1 MSDATRATDSASAA
15 ANAAADAATAAVDPN
30 GPAATPAV
38 PVHWHRRVLTLAFP
52 IVLANLTQPILGAVD
67 TAVAGHLD
75 SASYLGGVALGGLF
89 FSFVFWGFG
98 FLRMGTT
105 GLVAQAHGAGHDAQL
120 RNTVLRALLMAAAI
134 GAAVL
139 ALQLPLI
146 DYALRLIGGSD
157 AVQRHARIYCHARI
171 WAAPLALGNYVVLGW
186 MLGTQ
191 RVRLALLSQVFIN
204 SVNIVA
210 VLLYVY
216 AFHWGVAGIG
226 AATATADALGFVLG
240 AALLWHGRPR
250 GLPPVNR
257 AALFDATAL
266 KRLVV
271 LNRDIFIRTLC
282 VLSTFGWFA
291 HLGARQ
297 GDATLAAN
305 ALLLNFQTF
314 MAYGLDGFAHAAEAL
329 VGAAIG
335 ARNRHAFV
343 QAVKVTAL
351 WSAIGALGFSLV
363 YWGAGSWIIGR
374 LTDQVAVCA
383 VADTYL
389 PWAALSPVISVWGF
403 LLDGV
408 FIGATRTAE
417 LMKSMMMS
425 MVVFVAVSWAL
436 LALYGN
442 HGLWAAMM
450 VFMAVRGV
458 TLARYLPG
466 VVRGIAG
473 PAAAA

>member
-1 MSDATRATDSASAA
+1 MSDAARG
-15 ANAAADAATAAVDPN
+15 ADA
-30 GPAATPAV
+30 PASAV
-38 PVHWHRRVLTLAFP
+38 PVRWHRRVLGLAFP

-89 FSFVFWGFG
+89 FNFVFWGFG

-105 GLVAQAHGAGHDAQL
+105 GLVAQAHGAGDDAQV
-120 RNTVLRALLMAAAI
+120 RNTMIRALLMAGAI

-146 DYALRLIGGSD
+146 DYALHAIGGSD
-157 AVQRHARIYCHARI
+157 AVQRQARIYCHARI
-171 WAAPLALGNYVVLGW
+171 WAAPLALANYVVLGW
-186 MLGTQ
+186 LLGTQ

-216 AFHWGVAGIG
+216 LFDWGVAGIG
-226 AATATADALGFVLG
+226 AATATADALGFMLG
-240 AALLWHGRPR
+240 AALLWHGRPH
-250 GLPPVNR
+250 GLPALTR
-257 AALFDATAL
+257 AALCDTAAL
-266 KRLVV
+266 KRLVG
-271 LNRDIFIRTLC
+271 LNRDIFVRTLC
-282 VLSTFGWFA
+282 LLSSFGWFA

-335 ARNRHAFV
+335 ARDRHAFA

-351 WSAIGALGFSLV
+351 WSALGALGFALV
-363 YWGAGSWIIGR
+363 YWGAGAWIVDR
-374 LTDQVAVCA
+374 LTDQPALRVAA
-383 VADTYL
+383 QTYL

-408 FIGATRTAE
+408 FIGATRTRE
-417 LMKSMMMS
+417 LMVSMIAS
-425 MVVFVAVSWAL
+425 LTVFVGVSSAL
-436 LALYGN
+436 LALHGN
-442 HGLWAAMM
+442 HGLWAAMLI
-450 VFMAVRGV
+450 FMAARGV
-458 TLARYLPG
+458 TLAPYLPR
-466 VVRGIAG
+466 VARAV
-473 PAAAA
+473 AARTPELCP

>member
-1 MSDATRATDSASAA
+1 LSDTARG
-15 ANAAADAATAAVDPN
+15 ADA
-30 GPAATPAV
+30 PASAV
-38 PVHWHRRVLTLAFP
+38 PVRWHRRVLALAFP

-89 FSFVFWGFG
+89 FNFVFWGFG

-105 GLVAQAHGAGHDAQL
+105 GLVAQAHGADDQAEL
-120 RNTVLRALLMAAAI
+120 RNTVIRALLMAGSI

-186 MLGTQ
+186 LLGTQ

-216 AFHWGVAGIG
+216 LFHWGVAGIG
-226 AATATADALGFVLG
+226 AATATADALGFMLG

-250 GLPPVNR
+250 GLPALRR
-257 AALFDATAL
+257 AALFDTAAL

-271 LNRDIFIRTLC
+271 LNRDIFVRTLC
-282 VLSTFGWFA
+282 LLSSFGWFA

-335 ARNRHAFV
+335 ARDRHAFA

-351 WSAIGALGFSLV
+351 WSALGALGFALV
-363 YWGAGSWIIGR
+363 YWGAGAWIIER
-374 LTDQVAVCA
+374 LTDQVAVR
-383 VADTYL
+383 VAAETYL

-408 FIGATRTAE
+408 FIGATRTRE
-417 LMKSMMMS
+417 LMVSMIVSLAM
-425 MVVFVAVSWAL
+425 FVAVSSAL
-436 LALYGN
+436 LAVHGN
-442 HGLWAAMM
+442 HGLWAAMLI
-450 VFMAVRGV
+450 FMAARGV

-466 VVRGIAG
+466 VVRGV
-473 PAAAA
+473 AAARA

>member
-1 MSDATRATDSASAA
+1 MNDARTPDAGMPDAGMPPAARSETASHPASA
-15 ANAAADAATAAVDPN
+15 
-30 GPAATPAV
+30 PAL
-38 PVHWHRRVLTLAFP
+38 PVRWHRRVLALALP

-89 FSFVFWGFG
+89 FNFVFWGFG

-105 GLVAQAHGAGHDAQL
+105 GLVAQAHGAGRSDEL
-120 RNTVLRALLMAAAI
+120 RNTVVRALLMAAAI
-134 GAAVL
+134 GALVL
-139 ALQLPLI
+139 LVQQPLI
-146 DYALRLIGGSD
+146 DYALRAIGGSD
-157 AVQRHARIYCHARI
+157 AVQRHAQVYCHARI
-171 WAAPLALGNYVVLGW
+171 WAAPLALGNYVILGW
-186 MLGTQ
+186 LLGTQ
-191 RVRLALLSQVFIN
+191 QVRLALLSQVFIN
-204 SVNIVA
+204 SVNIAA

-240 AALLWHGRPR
+240 LALLWHGRPR
-250 GLPPVNR
+250 GLPALNR
-257 AALFDATAL
+257 AALFDAAAL

-271 LNRDIFIRTLC
+271 LNRDIFVRTLC
-282 VLSTFGWFA
+282 LLSSFGWFA

-335 ARNRHAFV
+335 ARDRHAFA

-351 WSAIGALGFSLV
+351 WSALGAIGFSCV
-363 YWGAGSWIIGR
+363 YWGAGAWIIER
-374 LTDQVAVCA
+374 LTDQAAVRA
-383 VADTYL
+383 AAETYL

-408 FIGATRTAE
+408 FIGATRTRE
-417 LMKSMMMS
+417 LMMS
-425 MVVFVAVSWAL
+425 MAVSLAVFVAASSAL
-436 LALYGN
+436 LAWHGN
-442 HGLWAAMM
+442 HGLWIALLI
-450 VFMAVRGV
+450 FMATRGA
-458 TLARYLPG
+458 TLTRYLPG
-466 VVRGIAG
+466 VSHGIA
-473 PAAAA
+473 AA